1 MAISFFTDH
10 ESLVAAFLTQH
21 IDLPSTYG
29 LAWRAQEVRLEPRS
43 VPGVRRVLSSVA
55 VISGVFLLS
64 LLASRPPWPKS
75 AKVPESEFSA
85 ARARVVLDRLVGDGI
100 PHPTG
105 SAAND
110 AVRARILDE
119 FSKLGYAPEVQTG
132 FACDEYGTCA
142 TVNNVVAR
150 LDGSEP
156 GQSVL
161 IAAHY
166 DSVAAGPGASD
177 DGVGAATVLEC
188 ARALK
193 TRPWPRHSII
203 FLIDDGEEAGLIGA
217 RVFVNQHRWAK
228 EIVAVVN
235 VDTRGT
241 SGPSLLFETGSAN
254 YSIVQLY
261 AKHASFPATN
271 AFAYFAYK
279 LLPNDTDFTVFKAAG
294 YQGAN
299 FAFIGNVTQYH
310 TPLDNFQNSSPA
322 SLQHDGDNALPMLLA
337 LANGDLSN
345 FPSREAAYFDIFQ
358 RWTIYWPA
366 SWTLTIS
373 IIATLF
379 LLIEIAWLIYR
390 QRLSFLA
397 LLWGI
402 FAWLAILAVTAFN
415 AFVINRAL
423 TRAGAMQVNW
433 VAHPV
438 AIQAVFWFLA
448 LAVVSTVAFAFC
460 RHAGFLS
467 LWAGVWI
474 GWAILSIASAIYTHG
489 IAYLFPLVLCAAVLS
504 AIPLVFSRTETFRQG
519 LAAGLVPL
527 VIATVT
533 GFEVAILLYSALGNR
548 LLVGIAV
555 VVALLLT
562 PFAPFC
568 ADLLEVR
575 GLSRIALQTVAIIAT
590 VLAALASVVVPAFSA
605 KSPER
610 INIDFWQDGDSG
622 KSVWIV
628 EPESHR
634 LPEPIQLAA
643 HPTRQ
648 NAGPFPWSTTTS
660 FVADAPHQDLAP
672 PTFTIL
678 ESSEE
683 GSRRAYRTLMRSER
697 GAQNV
702 MVFFPPDSG
711 VESVRMEDEPIP
723 PQSERLRRYLKGW
736 TFLNCLTVPAKG
748 VELSFTLPIGKSVVV
763 QTFDETYGLPPEGT
777 FLIKS
782 RPLTATTSG
791 DGDISLV
798 SRRVELNP

>member
-1 MAISFFTDH
+1 
-10 ESLVAAFLTQH
+10 
-21 IDLPSTYG
+21 
-29 LAWRAQEVRLEPRS
+29 
-43 VPGVRRVLSSVA
+43 
-55 VISGVFLLS
+55 
-64 LLASRPPWPKS
+64 
-75 AKVPESEFSA
+75 
-85 ARARVVLDRLVGDGI
+85 
-100 PHPTG
+100 
-105 SAAND
+105 
-110 AVRARILDE
+110 
-119 FSKLGYAPEVQTG
+119 
-132 FACDEYGTCA
+132 
-142 TVNNVVAR
+142 
-150 LDGSEP
+150 
-156 GQSVL
+156 
-161 IAAHY
+161 
-166 DSVAAGPGASD
+166 
-177 DGVGAATVLEC
+177 
-188 ARALK
+188 
-193 TRPWPRHSII
+193 
-203 FLIDDGEEAGLIGA
+203 LIDDGEEAGLIGA

-228 EIVAVVN
+228 EIAAAVN

-241 SGPSLLFETGSAN
+241 SGPSLMFETGSAN

-310 TPLDNFQNSSPA
+310 TPLDNLQNSSPA

-345 FPSREAAYFDIFQ
+345 FPPREAAYFDVLG

-366 SWTLTIS
+366 SWTLAIS
-373 IIATLF
+373 ILFTL
-379 LLIEIAWLIYR
+379 LLFVEIGWLIYC
-390 QRLSFLA
+390 QRLTPSA
-397 LLWGI
+397 LVWGV
-402 FAWLAILAVTAFN
+402 FAWLSMLGVTAFN
-415 AFVINRAL
+415 AFVVNRAL
-423 TRAGAMQVNW
+423 TRAGAMAVNW

-448 LAVVSTVAFAFC
+448 LAVVSTVAFAFS

-467 LWAGVWI
+467 LWAGTWT
-474 GWAILSIASAIYTHG
+474 GWAVLSIAAAAYTHG
-489 IAYLFPLVLCAAVLS
+489 IAYLFPLCLCAAVVS

-519 LAAGLVPL
+519 LTAGLVPL
-527 VIATVT
+527 IVATIA
-533 GFEVAILLYSALGNR
+533 GFEVAILLYSALGNHI
-548 LLVGIAV
+548 LMGIAI

-562 PFAPFC
+562 PCAPFC

-575 GLSRIALQTVAIIAT
+575 GLSRIALPTVAIIAT
-590 VLAALASVVVPAFSA
+590 VLAALAATVVPAFSA

-610 INIDFWQDGDSG
+610 VNVNFWQDGDTGRSM
-622 KSVWIV
+622 WIV
-628 EPESHR
+628 EPESRR
-634 LPEPIQLAA
+634 LPEPIQLAT
-643 HPTRQ
+643 HFNRQ
-648 NAGPFPWSTTTS
+648 DSGPFPWSSTTA

-683 GSRRAYRTLMRSER
+683 GPRRAYRALMRSER

-711 VESVRMEDEPIP
+711 VESARMEDELIQPE
-723 PQSERLRRYLKGW
+723 SERVRRYLNGW
-736 TFLNCLTVPAKG
+736 IVYDCLTVPAKG

-763 QTFDETYGLPPEGT
+763 YTLDQSYLLPAEGG
-777 FLIKS
+777 FLVKS